1 MSRFHDFTSPI
12 SEKES
17 EAEDLSLGALETG
30 QPPRSEGTSV
40 LYWFVFIAVMLVIC
54 GLGAAFKQRFPG

>member
-1 MSRFHDFTSPI
+1 MSRFRDLTFPI
-12 SEKES
+12 SGEGS

-54 GLGAAFKQRFPG
+54 GLGAAFKQRVLG